1 MLKPHL
7 FPYIQLNPY
16 KKCHLVNWTSQRKWI
31 ECQAVN
37 QNNWR
42 AGNMNSSSPER
53 EREKKKWAELTRTS
67 TKTIEWACQVW
78 MKYAKCKYCGGIFKL
93 LRHSEFEMAHQHR
106 NTCITLEFIPQIDPT
121 HTRTQGCDASFF
133 SASKWKVLCSVC
145 IYVYSNIHSSWQRQ
159 KKTKHKIRLNGFSCW
174 KWSKLRNMWLLH
186 RWKQFLTVRNCVC
199 VCIVSECQKNESAF
213 LERHFQRLPSK
224 KKREQ
229 IVLYYKWFI
238 NKQNRVTK

>member
-1 MLKPHL
+1 MSECCGIKE
-7 FPYIQLNPY
+7 
-16 KKCHLVNWTSQRKWI
+16 KSKWNAQTAFI
-31 ECQAVN
+31 SIHPTESLQKV
-37 QNNWR
+37 
-42 AGNMNSSSPER
+42 SSSDLNVTEKMNWMPSCKSKQLTSRQYEFIITG

-93 LRHSEFEMAHQHR
+93 LRHSEFEMAHLHQ

-121 HTRTQGCDASFF
+121 HTRTQGCDATFF

-199 VCIVSECQKNESAF
+199 V
-213 LERHFQRLPSK
+213 
-224 KKREQ
+224 
-229 IVLYYKWFI
+229 
-238 NKQNRVTK
+238 